1 MSMEKGFK
9 ASRDSI
15 HEKSKTKLIGVALYF
30 NAKRKK
36 GWHLDLVFLYIYLF
50 VFLLSIKNSLGR

>member
-15 HEKSKTKLIGVALYF
+15 HEKSKTKLVGVALYF
-30 NAKRKK
+30 NSKK
-36 GWHLDLVFLYIYLF
+36 KKVRILILYFCISIYLCF
-50 VFLLSIKNSLGR
+50 F